1 MSLVFATALAPF
13 SFLLYLAPL
22 SFSHLCVCVCVC
34 VCVSS
39 AFYFLRYQ
47 QANKDTQN
55 SNSSS
60 SDFSKK
66 EEFKR
71 YLEKTGVLDALT
83 KVLVGLYEEPERPIN
98 AIDYIKK
105 YIGAPPNVDVEG
117 LKRENEQLKAELEK
131 LKKQNP
137 PKSSKAAS

>member
-1 MSLVFATALAPF
+1 MR
-13 SFLLYLAPL
+13 
-22 SFSHLCVCVCVC
+22 VCVCVC